1 MDGTGGSLKR
11 RNQIKIFMK
20 VGVRLTAL
28 RLGRDVLQKDARGLD
43 KLQVHV
49 PIIEMQNAREVLH
62 HILLAKQVEIRSPV
76 LLRKDDVLS
85 QIPDHFDVELLV
97 LVVDLSYAL

>member
-1 MDGTGGSLKR
+1 
-11 RNQIKIFMK
+11 MK
-20 VGVRLTAL
+20 VGIRLTAL

-49 PIIEMQNAREVLH
+49 PVVEMQNAREVLH

-76 LLRKDDVLS
+76 LLRKDNVLS

>member
-1 MDGTGGSLKR
+1 
-11 RNQIKIFMK
+11 MK

-49 PIIEMQNAREVLH
+49 PVVEMQNAREVLH

-76 LLRKDDVLS
+76 LFRKDDVLS